1 MRGISEQKELRQT
14 VGEIE
19 GEGDPTC
26 LLQQV
31 RIALVC
37 QTELNAQSNF
47 GVESWLSTL
56 LIARRRNV
64 QVRGTPFQGNHHMTV
79 TGQPIEIKFTIFG
92 ECLSHDRRLPLIKGI
107 VKTYHGL
114 QGQSLKHGLVV

>member
-1 MRGISEQKELRQT
+1 MRGDSEQKELRQT

-64 QVRGTPFQGNHHMTV
+64 RGTPFQGNHHMTV
-79 TGQPIEIKFTIFG
+79 TGQPIKINSPFLGNASPT
-92 ECLSHDRRLPLIKGI
+92 
-107 VKTYHGL
+107 T
-114 QGQSLKHGLVV
+114 VVFR